1 MYSFDLQEFLSLLEH
16 YNIDIW
22 PLQIIAYLLGL
33 LVVLLLFWN
42 SKASNKLILIILS
55 FFWLWTG
62 IVFCSIYWASIN
74 EFAYSYSF
82 LFIIQGI
89 LFLYAVIGSKISMQF
104 STKFKSILGLIFIFY
119 ALIGYQI
126 LGHFMG
132 HEYPKFFAFGMVPC
146 PTTIFTIGLFLLAE
160 KRIPIYLFIIPLFV
174 AVSGIIAVY
183 NGIFEDIGLILAGI
197 AGFAYLF
204 KKGSKS
210 SIA

>member
-1 MYSFDLQEFLSLLEH
+1 MYTFDLQEFLSLLER
-16 YNIDIW
+16 YNLDIW

-33 LVVLLLFWN
+33 LVVLLLFWK

-62 IVFCSIYWASIN
+62 IVFCTIYWASIN
-74 EFAYSYSF
+74 EFSYSYSI

-89 LFLYAVIGSKISMQF
+89 LFLYAVIGSKIAMHF
-104 STKFKSILGLIFIFY
+104 STKFKSVLGLVFIIY
-119 ALIGYQI
+119 AIAGYQV
-126 LGHFMG
+126 LGYFMG

-146 PTTIFTIGLFLLAE
+146 PTTIFTIGLFLLA
-160 KRIPIYLFIIPLFV
+160 KNRIPTYLIIIPLLV

-183 NGIFEDIGLILAGI
+183 NNIYEDIGLILAGI
-197 AGFAYLF
+197 AGFAYFF
-204 KKGSKS
+204 KNGSKS